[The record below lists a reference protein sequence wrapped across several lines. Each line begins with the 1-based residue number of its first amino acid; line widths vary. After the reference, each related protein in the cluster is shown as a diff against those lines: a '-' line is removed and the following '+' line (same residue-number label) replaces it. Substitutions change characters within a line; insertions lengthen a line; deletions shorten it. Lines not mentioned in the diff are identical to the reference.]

1 MALEPKVWG
10 PFYWFVLHTI
20 TLSYPLNPNEVT
32 KKKYYEFIQNLP
44 LFIPNSDIGDAF
56 SKIINDYPVT
66 PYLDS
71 RPSFIKWMHF
81 IHNKINLSLG
91 KDEVSMDDA
100 MISYYDH
107 YKPKEV
113 KQEEHR
119 KSREKYVFLFI
130 ITLVIGAG
138 WYLYTF

>member
-1 MALEPKVWG
+1 
-10 PFYWFVLHTI
+10 
-20 TLSYPLNPNEVT
+20 
-32 KKKYYEFIQNLP
+32 
-44 LFIPNSDIGDAF
+44 
-56 SKIINDYPVT
+56 
-66 PYLDS
+66 
-71 RPSFIKWMHF
+71 MHF

-91 KDEVSMDDA
+91 KEEVSMDDA
-100 MISYYDH
+100 MISYYEH